1 MSKNK
6 PTKTSTN
13 KNTPVAKKK
22 VATEVVP
29 ATKKE
34 TETHSKG
41 VLKYAPTI
49 SKWYP
54 YIIAA
59 IAFIIYAN
67 TLSADYC
74 QDDSIVI
81 TDNMFTTQGISGF
94 GGILNYDTFYG
105 FFKEAGKE
113 NLVAGGRYRPFSLLT
128 FAFEYQ
134 FFGANPFISH
144 LVNILLFALT
154 GVLLYK
160 LLSKLLWN
168 WSLTQSEQE
177 GSKLK
182 AQSSELSVAFLAAL
196 LFVVHPIH
204 TEAVANIKGRDEILA
219 LLLSLYAVWLT
230 IKYFETPKVAYLI
243 GAGFSFLC
251 AVLSKENAITF
262 VVLAPVTL
270 YFFYNFDFKKLTFS
284 AVPFLAAAFVFLLMR
299 SNAIGNQF
307 GSEQKELMNNPFL
320 VLSGGQYVA
329 MPFAEKLATIVFT
342 LGKYMQLLIF
352 PNTLTHDYY
361 PRHIAAMQFA
371 DISVLSSALLYIA
384 LFGIVILGWRR
395 RSIWSYS
402 AFFYLATLFIVSNIV
417 FPVGTNMAERF
428 IFTPSVGFCIAAA
441 FALYH
446 YLFPKY
452 RNIFYAFTGV
462 LVLGFSV
469 KTIAR
474 NFAWR
479 DNYTLFTTDIA
490 VSKNSAKLQC
500 SVGGA
505 LIDSAKNV
513 KDEPTRRAMLN
524 EAIPHLKRA
533 LEIHPQFSNPYLL
546 QGNAYSYLNNLDSAI
561 FMYREGLKLYPQSKD
576 LRANLALVLRDKG
589 TAAGKQN
596 NLPDAINF
604 LTESAQI
611 NPNDGETFSSLG
623 TAYGLSNQPQQC
635 IESLKRA
642 LQIRNSASD
651 LMNISVAYRQLND
664 LPHALEYEK
673 LASGRKN

>member
-6 PTKTSTN
+6 TSKTANNIPKNFTK
-13 KNTPVAKKK
+13 KNTDTFVG
-22 VATEVVP
+22 VP
-29 ATKKE
+29 PKIKKE
-34 TETHSKG
+34 IIAEAGQKPQGFSR
-41 VLKYAPTI
+41 
-49 SKWYP
+49 WYP

-59 IAFIIYAN
+59 VAFLIYAN
-67 TLSADYC
+67 TLSNDYC

-134 FFGANPFISH
+134 FFGANPFVGH

-154 GVLLYK
+154 GVLLYNLLKK
-160 LLSKLLWN
+160 LLRN
-168 WSLTQSEQE
+168 WALTQ
-177 GSKLK
+177 KVATKINYLD
-182 AQSSELSVAFLAAL
+182 VAFLAAL

-230 IKYFETPKVAYLI
+230 LKYFETPKINYLV

-251 AVLSKENAITF
+251 AVLSKENAIAF

-270 YFFYNFDFKKLTFS
+270 YFFYNFDFKKLALSSSPFIIA
-284 AVPFLAAAFVFLLMR
+284 AVIFLLLR
-299 SNAIGNQF
+299 ANAIGNQF

-320 VLSGGQYVA
+320 VWRGAQYVA
-329 MPFAEKLATIVFT
+329 MPLAEKSATIMFT
-342 LGKYMQLLIF
+342 LGKYIALLFF
-352 PNTLTHDYY
+352 PNPLTHDYY
-361 PRHIAAMQFA
+361 PKHISAKNWS
-371 DISVLSSALLYIA
+371 DVSVLFSLLLYA
-384 LFGIVILGWRR
+384 AFAGIIILGWRK
-395 RSIWSYS
+395 RSVWSYC

-417 FPVGTNMAERF
+417 FPVGTFMAERF
-428 IFTPSVGFCIAAA
+428 IFMPSVAFCLAVAYTL
-441 FALYH
+441 ALYVSS
-446 YLFPKY
+446 KNK
-452 RNIFYAFTGV
+452 NIFYAVAGV
-462 LVLGFSV
+462 LVLGFSF
-469 KTIAR
+469 KTFSR

-479 DNYTLFTTDIA
+479 DNFTLFTTDIA
-490 VSKNSAKLQC
+490 VSENSAKLQC

-505 LIDSAKNV
+505 LIDSAKNI
-513 KDEPTRRAMLN
+513 KDETIRRSMLK

-561 FMYREGLKLYPQSKD
+561 FMYRSGLQLYPNSKD
-576 LRANLALVLRDKG
+576 LRANLALVLQNKG
-589 TAAGKQN
+589 RAVGQQN
-596 NLPDAINF
+596 NLTQAIEL
-604 LTESAQI
+604 LTESAKL

-623 TAYGLSNQPQQC
+623 TAYGLNKMPQQC
-635 IESLKRA
+635 IESFQRA
-642 LQIRNSASD
+642 LQIRNSPSD
-651 LMNISVAYRQLND
+651 LMNISVAYRQLGD

-673 LASGRKN
+673 RAAQK

>member
-13 KNTPVAKKK
+13 KNTPVAKISVAEVTSPKK
-22 VATEVVP
+22 
-29 ATKKE
+29 
-34 TETHSKG
+34 KG
-41 VLKYAPTI
+41 TIIQNKDVLQYAPTF

-59 IAFIIYAN
+59 VAFLIYAN
-67 TLSADYC
+67 TLGANYC

-134 FFGANPFISH
+134 FFGANPFIGH
-144 LVNILLFALT
+144 FVNIILFALT

-160 LLSKLLWN
+160 LLNKLFAN
-168 WSLTQSEQE
+168 PNSPLTTDHSP
-177 GSKLK
+177 LI
-182 AQSSELSVAFLAAL
+182 AFLAAL

-219 LLLSLYAVWLT
+219 LLLSLYAIWLT
-230 IKYFETPKVAYLI
+230 IKYFENKKIGNLI
-243 GAGFSFLC
+243 GAGVSFLC

-270 YFFYNFDFKKLTFS
+270 YFFYNFDVKKLAFS

-307 GSEQKELMNNPFL
+307 GSEQNELMNNPFL
-320 VLSGGQYVA
+320 VLSGGQYVP
-329 MPFAEKLATIVFT
+329 MPFAEKLATIIFT
-342 LGKYMQLLIF
+342 LGKYVQLLIF

-371 DISVLSSALLYIA
+371 DISVSSSALLYIA
-384 LFGIVILGWRR
+384 LIGIVILGWRR
-395 RSIWSYS
+395 RSIWSFS
-402 AFFYLATLFIVSNIV
+402 AFFYLATLFIVSNII

-452 RNIFYAFTGV
+452 RNIFYAFTSV
-462 LVLGFSV
+462 LVLGFGI
-469 KTIAR
+469 KTISR

-513 KDEPTRRAMLN
+513 KDEPTRRGMLN

-561 FMYREGLKLYPQSKD
+561 FMYRAGLKLYPNSKD

-635 IESLKRA
+635 IESFKRA

-673 LASGRKN
+673 LASGGKK